1 MAGRTQP
8 IVYKPTNVTKYAD
21 AYANRLD
28 AAAAEAKK
36 KQAERNKRRQKMSD
50 ELDVSMAGTF
60 VAPAAQDAWDM
71 YREEK
76 MKYLQENP
84 NNIKQVIREAAE
96 YKKALG
102 GIDTEYRNKSA
113 AIDPSTQ
120 HGVDYAMRESVKGL
134 PEGAD
139 YNDIDQVLKAV
150 LSPFNMVTDKQD
162 LETGISDTMAAVLED
177 IYNSDERGDF
187 FVEDETITNTGD
199 GYESTKFARNI
210 IPTQKK
216 EVARRVFARL
226 EDKYLI
232 EAGFRAENDND
243 FNLEEEI
250 SQRAMGLAPFAGR
263 LIKEDDRERRGGGT
277 TIDLNVDISEEDT
290 TGTYEDSKAQGV
302 GHFRDVKLSGL
313 DTYVGGDFTYK
324 DEDGNQTI
332 AKIKSLEMGKQGV
345 NLGKPVA
352 VLEISSEGK
361 GGVKLVDKLFS
372 EIKGELLNQVKY
384 TGEKK
389 DGIVGKIKEW
399 EVEANKQAEAGKFDE
414 KEILSYIDDAA
425 KIWKGGGSKEER
437 LAKIKEF
444 LGRDDIEYVSFGFDD
459 IKIGGE
465 RINFD
470 DDTYSDDEMAIIWE
484 SKSKKPSSYKGGQ
497 ETREEKK
504 ARLIKEAAEG
514 ETR

>member
-21 AYANRLD
+21 AYVNRLD

-36 KQAERNKRRQKMSD
+36 QQAERDKRRQKMSD

-84 NNIKQVIREAAE
+84 DKIKRVIEEAAE
-96 YKKALG
+96 YKKTLG

-113 AIDPSTQ
+113 SIDPSTQ

-139 YNDIDQVLKAV
+139 YNDIDQVLKAA

-162 LETGISDTMAAVLED
+162 LDKGISDTMAAVLED
-177 IYNSDERGDF
+177 IYNSDEKDDF
-187 FVEDETITNTGD
+187 FVEDETITNSGD

-210 IPTQKK
+210 IPTQKE

-232 EAGFRAENDND
+232 EAGFRAEYDND

-263 LIKEDDRERRGGGT
+263 KIEKDDGRGRGYDDINPKIYREMIRTGDTKGLDALKGAKIQNRDIISASYSPDGKDVELIVRNVKSTKDGLVEEQLPMTVAVDDVDMWDNILRSRYRYDPKKWETLEEPAGYSGT
-277 TIDLNVDISEEDT
+277 PKDYT
-290 TGTYEDSKAQGV
+290 Q
-302 GHFRDVKLSGL
+302 DVKDVHNALYEVSVSDKSPDEKTKEFQRILGRKDVEYNTVPSSDITIGDQDLDLFYMVGRDKKKLKEKFGQLIWETKDSWDLSG
-313 DTYVGGDFTYK
+313 
-324 DEDGNQTI
+324 
-332 AKIKSLEMGKQGV
+332 
-345 NLGKPVA
+345 
-352 VLEISSEGK
+352 
-361 GGVKLVDKLFS
+361 VK
-372 EIKGELLNQVKY
+372 
-384 TGEKK
+384 
-389 DGIVGKIKEW
+389 
-399 EVEANKQAEAGKFDE
+399 
-414 KEILSYIDDAA
+414 
-425 KIWKGGGSKEER
+425 KEEGI
-437 LAKIKEF
+437 L
-444 LGRDDIEYVSFGFDD
+444 D
-459 IKIGGE
+459 
-465 RINFD
+465 
-470 DDTYSDDEMAIIWE
+470 
-484 SKSKKPSSYKGGQ
+484 
-497 ETREEKK
+497 
-504 ARLIKEAAEG
+504 
-514 ETR
+514 